1 MGLPWQPL
9 IYVIEKEKFMLKT
22 VNLGL
27 QYGSRKLF
35 EHVDLTFTKGNCYGI
50 IGANGAGKSTFLKLL
65 SGEIESTT
73 GEVILDKN
81 ERMSVLKQDQNAFNE
96 ETVVNTV
103 LLGHPR
109 LIEIMKEKDALYSK
123 ADFTEEDGIRAA
135 ELEGEFAELGGWDA
149 ESDAVTLLNGIG
161 VGEEFHYSLM
171 GDLDAKL
178 KIKVLLAQAL
188 FGNPDILL
196 LDEPTNNLDYKST
209 RWLENFLLNFENTV
223 LIVSHD
229 RHFLNNVCTHICDVD
244 FGKIKLYVGNYE
256 FWYESSQLALQQAKD
271 QNKKSEQKIKE
282 LQEFIARFSAN
293 KSKSRQ
299 ATSRKK
305 LLEKIKIEDIE
316 PSSRRYPYIGFKPN
330 REVGNDILFVEKLS
344 KPGLF
349 ENLTFS
355 VNKNDKIA
363 FLAEN
368 SMIITTLFNI
378 LSGKDTDYTGKF
390 KWGITTSVGFLP
402 QDNKEYFDKDYSLID
417 WLRQYSKEDQ
427 TESFIRG
434 WLGRMLFSGEES
446 LKKCNVLSG
455 GEKVRCIF
463 AKLMLE
469 CPNVLM
475 LEDPTNH
482 LDLESITALNEGLT
496 AYKGN
501 ILFSSHDAELLETV
515 ANRII
520 SFRKDGTII
529 DKMTTY
535 EEFLDS
541 FE

>member
-1 MGLPWQPL
+1 
-9 IYVIEKEKFMLKT
+9 MLKT

-35 EHVDLTFTKGNCYGI
+35 DKVNIQFDKGNCYGI

-65 SGEIESTT
+65 SGEIESTE
-73 GEVILDKN
+73 GEVIKDPK
-81 ERMSVLKQDQNAFNE
+81 ERMSVLRQNQNAFDDQ
-96 ETVVNTV
+96 TVIKTV
-103 LLGHPR
+103 LLGHKR
-109 LIEIMKEKDALYSK
+109 LVEIMNEKEVYYAKESLTD
-123 ADFTEEDGIRAA
+123 EEGMRLSD
-135 ELEGEFAELGGWDA
+135 LEGEFMELNGWEA
-149 ESDAVTLLNGIG
+149 ESDAATLLNGLG
-161 VGEEFHYSLM
+161 VSDEYHYELM
-171 GDLDAKL
+171 GSLDAKI

-209 RWLENFLLNFENTV
+209 RWLENFLLNFDNTV

-244 FGKIKLYVGNYE
+244 YGKIKLYVGNYE
-256 FWYESSQLALQQAKD
+256 FWYESSQLLLQQQKD
-271 QNKKSEQKIKE
+271 QNKKAEQKAKE

-293 KSKSRQ
+293 KSKARQ

-305 LLEKIKIEDIE
+305 LLDKLVLTDIE
-316 PSSRRYPYIGFKPN
+316 PSSRKYPFIGFKQA
-330 REVGNDILFVEKLS
+330 REVGNDILIVDNLTK
-344 KPGLF
+344 KGLL
-349 ENLTFS
+349 ENLSFT
-355 VNKNDKIA
+355 VRKGDKIA

-378 LSGKDTDYTGKF
+378 LLGKEEADSGSY
-390 KWGITTSVGFLP
+390 KWGITTSVSYLM
-402 QDNKEYFDKDYSLID
+402 QDNKEFFSDERLDLIN
-417 WLRQYSKEDQ
+417 WLRQFSPDDQ

-446 LKKCNVLSG
+446 MKKSTVLSG
-455 GEKVRCIF
+455 GEKVRCIL
-463 AKLMLE
+463 AKMMLE
-469 CPNVLM
+469 SGNVLIM
-475 LEDPTNH
+475 EDPTNH
-482 LDLESITALNEGLT
+482 LDLESITALNEGMT
-496 AYKGN
+496 SFKGN

-520 SFRKDGTII
+520 SFEGNEIK

-535 EEFLDS
+535 EEYLDS
-541 FE
+541 LKD

>member
-1 MGLPWQPL
+1 
-9 IYVIEKEKFMLKT
+9 MLKT

-35 EHVDLTFTKGNCYGI
+35 NNVNISFTKGNCYGI

-65 SGEIESTT
+65 SKEIESTT
-73 GEVILDKN
+73 GEVLLDKN
-81 ERMSVLKQDQNAFNE
+81 ERMSVLKQDQNAYND
-96 ETVVNTV
+96 ETVINTV
-103 LLGHPR
+103 LLGHKR
-109 LIEIMKEKDALYSK
+109 LIEIMKQKDELYAK
-123 ADFTEEDGIRAA
+123 EDFTDEDGILAA
-135 ELEGEFAELGGWDA
+135 ELEGEFAELGGWEA
-149 ESDAVTLLNGIG
+149 ESDAESLLNGIG
-161 VGEEFHYSLM
+161 VDSEYHYMLM
-171 GDLDAKL
+171 GDLDAKM

-256 FWYESSQLALQQAKD
+256 FWYQSSQLALQQAKD
-271 QNKKSEQKIKE
+271 QNKKAEQKIKE
-282 LQEFIARFSAN
+282 LQDFIARFSAN

-305 LLEKIKIEDIE
+305 LLDKIVLEDIE

-330 REVGNDILFVEKLS
+330 REVGNDILFVENLS
-344 KPGLF
+344 KPGVF
-349 ENLTFS
+349 ENLTFT

-363 FLAEN
+363 FLSEN
-368 SMIITTLFNI
+368 TQQIQALFNI
-378 LSGKDTDYTGKF
+378 LSGKDEDYTGKF
-390 KWGITTSVGFLP
+390 KWGITTSTGYLM
-402 QDNKEYFDKDYSLID
+402 QDNKEYFEKELSLVD
-417 WLRQYSKEDQ
+417 WLRQYSEEDQ

-455 GEKVRCIF
+455 GEKVRCLF

-469 CPNVLM
+469 APNILV

-482 LDLESITALNEGLT
+482 LDLESITALNEGMIN
-496 AYKGN
+496 YKGN
-501 ILFSSHDAELLETV
+501 ILFSSHDAELLQTV

-520 SFRKDGTII
+520 AFNKDGSYT
-529 DKMTTY
+529 DRMTDY
-535 EEFLDS
+535 ESFL
-541 FE
+541 ELNN

>member
-1 MGLPWQPL
+1 
-9 IYVIEKEKFMLKT
+9 MLKT

-35 EHVDLTFTKGNCYGI
+35 DKVNIQFDKGNCYGI

-65 SGEIESTT
+65 SGEIESTE
-73 GEVILDKN
+73 GEVIKDPK
-81 ERMSVLKQDQNAFNE
+81 ERMSVLRQNQNAFDDQ
-96 ETVVNTV
+96 TVIKTV
-103 LLGHPR
+103 LLGNKR
-109 LIEIMKEKDALYSK
+109 LVEIMNEKEVYYAKESLTD
-123 ADFTEEDGIRAA
+123 EEGMRLSD
-135 ELEGEFAELGGWDA
+135 LEGEFMELNGWEA
-149 ESDAVTLLNGIG
+149 ESDAATLLNGLG
-161 VGEEFHYSLM
+161 VSDEYHYELM
-171 GDLDAKL
+171 GSLDAKI

-209 RWLENFLLNFENTV
+209 RWLENFLLNFDNTV

-244 FGKIKLYVGNYE
+244 YGKIKLYVGNYE
-256 FWYESSQLALQQAKD
+256 FWYESSQLLLQQQKD
-271 QNKKSEQKIKE
+271 QNKKAEQKAKE

-293 KSKSRQ
+293 KSKARQ

-305 LLEKIKIEDIE
+305 LLDKLVLTDIE
-316 PSSRRYPYIGFKPN
+316 PSSRKYPFIGFKQA
-330 REVGNDILFVEKLS
+330 REVGNDILIVDNLTK
-344 KPGLF
+344 KGLF
-349 ENLTFS
+349 ENLSFT
-355 VNKNDKIA
+355 VRKGDKIA

-378 LSGKDTDYTGKF
+378 LLGKEEADSGSY
-390 KWGITTSVGFLP
+390 KWGITTSVSYLM
-402 QDNKEYFDKDYSLID
+402 QDNKEFFSDERLDLIN
-417 WLRQYSKEDQ
+417 WLRQFSPDDQ

-446 LKKCNVLSG
+446 MKKSTVLSG
-455 GEKVRCIF
+455 GEKVRCIL
-463 AKLMLE
+463 AKMMLE
-469 CPNVLM
+469 SGNVLIM
-475 LEDPTNH
+475 EDPTNH
-482 LDLESITALNEGLT
+482 LDLESITALNEGMT
-496 AYKGN
+496 SFKGN

-520 SFRKDGTII
+520 SFEGNGIK

-535 EEFLDS
+535 EEYLDS
-541 FE
+541 LKD

>member
-1 MGLPWQPL
+1 
-9 IYVIEKEKFMLKT
+9 MLKT

-81 ERMSVLKQDQNAFNE
+81 ERMSVLKQDQNAFND

-109 LIEIMKEKDALYSK
+109 LIEIMKEKDTLYSK

-135 ELEGEFAELGGWDA
+135 ELEGEFAELGGWNA

-161 VGEEFHYSLM
+161 VSEEFHYSIM

-378 LSGKDTDYTGKF
+378 LSGKDKDYTGKF

-402 QDNKEYFDKDYSLID
+402 QDNKEYFDKECSLID

-455 GEKVRCIF
+455 GEKVRCMF

-469 CPNVLM
+469 CPNILM

>member
-1 MGLPWQPL
+1 
-9 IYVIEKEKFMLKT
+9 MLKT

-35 EHVDLTFTKGNCYGI
+35 DKVNIQFDKGNCYGI

-65 SGEIESTT
+65 SGEIESTE
-73 GEVILDKN
+73 GEVIKDPK
-81 ERMSVLKQDQNAFNE
+81 ERMSVLRQNQNAFDDQ
-96 ETVVNTV
+96 TVIKTV
-103 LLGHPR
+103 LLGHKR
-109 LIEIMKEKDALYSK
+109 LVEIMNEKEVYYAKESLTD
-123 ADFTEEDGIRAA
+123 EEGMRLSD
-135 ELEGEFAELGGWDA
+135 LEGEFMELNGWEA
-149 ESDAVTLLNGIG
+149 ESDAATLLNGLG
-161 VGEEFHYSLM
+161 VSDEYHYKLM
-171 GDLDAKL
+171 GSLDAKI

-209 RWLENFLLNFENTV
+209 RWLENFLLNFDNTV

-244 FGKIKLYVGNYE
+244 YGKIKLYVGNYE
-256 FWYESSQLALQQAKD
+256 FWYESSQLLLQQQKD
-271 QNKKSEQKIKE
+271 QNKKAEQKAKE

-293 KSKSRQ
+293 KSKARQ

-305 LLEKIKIEDIE
+305 LLDKLVLTDIE
-316 PSSRRYPYIGFKPN
+316 PSSRKYPFIGFKQA
-330 REVGNDILFVEKLS
+330 REVGNDILIVDNLTK
-344 KPGLF
+344 KGLF
-349 ENLTFS
+349 ENLSFT
-355 VNKNDKIA
+355 VRKGDKIA

-378 LSGKDTDYTGKF
+378 LLGKEEADSGSY
-390 KWGITTSVGFLP
+390 KWGITTSVSYLI
-402 QDNKEYFDKDYSLID
+402 QDNKEFFSDERLDLIN
-417 WLRQYSKEDQ
+417 WLRQFSPDDQ

-446 LKKCNVLSG
+446 MKKSTVLSG
-455 GEKVRCIF
+455 GEKVRCIL
-463 AKLMLE
+463 AKMMLE
-469 CPNVLM
+469 SGNVLIM
-475 LEDPTNH
+475 EDPTNH
-482 LDLESITALNEGLT
+482 LDLESITALNEGMT
-496 AYKGN
+496 SFKGN

-520 SFRKDGTII
+520 SFEGNGIK

-535 EEFLDS
+535 EEYLDS
-541 FE
+541 LKD

>member
-1 MGLPWQPL
+1 
-9 IYVIEKEKFMLKT
+9 MLKT

-35 EHVDLTFTKGNCYGI
+35 DKVNIQFDKGNCYGI

-65 SGEIESTT
+65 SGEIESTE
-73 GEVILDKN
+73 GEVIKDPK
-81 ERMSVLKQDQNAFNE
+81 ERMSVLRQNQNAFDDQ
-96 ETVVNTV
+96 TVIKTV
-103 LLGHPR
+103 LLGHKR
-109 LIEIMKEKDALYSK
+109 LVEIMNEKEVYYAKESLTD
-123 ADFTEEDGIRAA
+123 EEGMRLSD
-135 ELEGEFAELGGWDA
+135 LEGEFMELNGWEA
-149 ESDAVTLLNGIG
+149 ESDAATLLNGLG
-161 VGEEFHYSLM
+161 VSDEYHYELM
-171 GDLDAKL
+171 GSLDAKI

-209 RWLENFLLNFENTV
+209 RWLENFLLNFDNTV

-244 FGKIKLYVGNYE
+244 YGKIKLYVGNYE
-256 FWYESSQLALQQAKD
+256 FWYESSQLLLQQQKD
-271 QNKKSEQKIKE
+271 QNKKAEQKAKE

-293 KSKSRQ
+293 KSKARQ

-305 LLEKIKIEDIE
+305 LLDKLVLTDIE
-316 PSSRRYPYIGFKPN
+316 PSSRKYPFIGFKQA
-330 REVGNDILFVEKLS
+330 REVGNDILIVDNLTK
-344 KPGLF
+344 KGLF
-349 ENLTFS
+349 ENLSFT
-355 VNKNDKIA
+355 VRKGDKIA

-378 LSGKDTDYTGKF
+378 LLGKEEADSGSY
-390 KWGITTSVGFLP
+390 KWGITTSASYLM
-402 QDNKEYFDKDYSLID
+402 QDNKEFFSDERLDLIN
-417 WLRQYSKEDQ
+417 WLRQFSPDDQ

-446 LKKCNVLSG
+446 MKKSTVLSG
-455 GEKVRCIF
+455 GEKVRCIL
-463 AKLMLE
+463 AKMMLE
-469 CPNVLM
+469 SGNVLIM
-475 LEDPTNH
+475 EDPTNH
-482 LDLESITALNEGLT
+482 LDLESITALNEGMT
-496 AYKGN
+496 SFKGN

-520 SFRKDGTII
+520 SFEGNGIK

-535 EEFLDS
+535 EEYLDS
-541 FE
+541 LKD

>member
-1 MGLPWQPL
+1 
-9 IYVIEKEKFMLKT
+9 MLKT

-35 EHVDLTFTKGNCYGI
+35 DKVNIQFDKGNCYGI

-65 SGEIESTT
+65 SGEIESTE
-73 GEVILDKN
+73 GEVIKDPK
-81 ERMSVLKQDQNAFNE
+81 ERMSVLRQNQNAFDDQ
-96 ETVVNTV
+96 TVIKTV
-103 LLGHPR
+103 LLGHKR
-109 LIEIMKEKDALYSK
+109 LVEIMNEKEVYYAKESLTD
-123 ADFTEEDGIRAA
+123 EESMRLSD
-135 ELEGEFAELGGWDA
+135 LEGEFMELNGWEA
-149 ESDAVTLLNGIG
+149 ESDAATLLNGLG
-161 VGEEFHYSLM
+161 VSDEYHYELM
-171 GDLDAKL
+171 GSLDAKI

-209 RWLENFLLNFENTV
+209 RWLENFLLNFDNTV

-244 FGKIKLYVGNYE
+244 YGKIKLYVGNYE
-256 FWYESSQLALQQAKD
+256 FWYESSQLLLQQQKD
-271 QNKKSEQKIKE
+271 QNKKAEQKAKE

-293 KSKSRQ
+293 KSKARQ

-305 LLEKIKIEDIE
+305 LLDKLVLTDIE
-316 PSSRRYPYIGFKPN
+316 PSSRKYPFIGFKQA
-330 REVGNDILFVEKLS
+330 REVGNDILIVDNLTK
-344 KPGLF
+344 KGLF
-349 ENLTFS
+349 ENLSFT
-355 VNKNDKIA
+355 VRKGDKIA

-378 LSGKDTDYTGKF
+378 LLGKEEADSGSY
-390 KWGITTSVGFLP
+390 KWGITTSVSYLM
-402 QDNKEYFDKDYSLID
+402 QDNKEFFSDERLDLIN
-417 WLRQYSKEDQ
+417 WLRQFSPDDQ

-446 LKKCNVLSG
+446 MKKSTVLSG
-455 GEKVRCIF
+455 GEKVRCIL
-463 AKLMLE
+463 AKMMLE
-469 CPNVLM
+469 SGNVLIM
-475 LEDPTNH
+475 EDPTNH
-482 LDLESITALNEGLT
+482 LDLESITALNEGMT
-496 AYKGN
+496 SFKGN

-520 SFRKDGTII
+520 SFEGNGIK

-535 EEFLDS
+535 EEYLDS
-541 FE
+541 LKD

>member
-1 MGLPWQPL
+1 
-9 IYVIEKEKFMLKT
+9 MLKT

-35 EHVDLTFTKGNCYGI
+35 DKVNIQFDKGNCYGI

-65 SGEIESTT
+65 SGEIESTE
-73 GEVILDKN
+73 GEVIKDPK
-81 ERMSVLKQDQNAFNE
+81 ERMSVLRQNQNAFDDQ
-96 ETVVNTV
+96 TVIKTV
-103 LLGHPR
+103 LLGHKR
-109 LIEIMKEKDALYSK
+109 LVEIMNEKEVYYAKESLID
-123 ADFTEEDGIRAA
+123 EEGMRLSD
-135 ELEGEFAELGGWDA
+135 LEGEFMELNGWEA
-149 ESDAVTLLNGIG
+149 ESDAATLLNGLG
-161 VGEEFHYSLM
+161 VSDEYHYELM
-171 GDLDAKL
+171 GSLDAKI

-209 RWLENFLLNFENTV
+209 RWLENFLLNFDNTV

-244 FGKIKLYVGNYE
+244 YGKIKLYVGNYE
-256 FWYESSQLALQQAKD
+256 FWYESSQLLLQQQKD
-271 QNKKSEQKIKE
+271 QNKKAEQKAKE

-293 KSKSRQ
+293 KSKARQ

-305 LLEKIKIEDIE
+305 LLDKLVLTDIE
-316 PSSRRYPYIGFKPN
+316 PSSRKYPFIGFKQA
-330 REVGNDILFVEKLS
+330 REVGNDILIVDNLTK
-344 KPGLF
+344 KGLF
-349 ENLTFS
+349 ENLSFT
-355 VNKNDKIA
+355 VRKGDKIA

-378 LSGKDTDYTGKF
+378 LLGKEEADSGSY
-390 KWGITTSVGFLP
+390 KWGITTSVSYLM
-402 QDNKEYFDKDYSLID
+402 QDNKEFFSDERLDLIN
-417 WLRQYSKEDQ
+417 WLRQFSPDDQ

-446 LKKCNVLSG
+446 MKKSTVLSG
-455 GEKVRCIF
+455 GEKVRCIL
-463 AKLMLE
+463 AKMMLE
-469 CPNVLM
+469 SGNVLIM
-475 LEDPTNH
+475 EDPTNH
-482 LDLESITALNEGLT
+482 LDLESITALNEGMT
-496 AYKGN
+496 SFKGN

-520 SFRKDGTII
+520 SFEGNGIK

-535 EEFLDS
+535 EEYLDS
-541 FE
+541 LKD

>member
-1 MGLPWQPL
+1 
-9 IYVIEKEKFMLKT
+9 MLKT

-35 EHVDLTFTKGNCYGI
+35 DKVNIQFDKGNCYGI

-65 SGEIESTT
+65 SGEIESTE
-73 GEVILDKN
+73 GEVIKDPK
-81 ERMSVLKQDQNAFNE
+81 ERMSVLRQNQNAFDDQ
-96 ETVVNTV
+96 TVIKTV
-103 LLGHPR
+103 LLGHKH
-109 LIEIMKEKDALYSK
+109 LVEIMNEKEVYYAKESLTD
-123 ADFTEEDGIRAA
+123 EEGMRLSD
-135 ELEGEFAELGGWDA
+135 LEGEFMELNGWEA
-149 ESDAVTLLNGIG
+149 ESDAATLLNGLG
-161 VGEEFHYSLM
+161 VSDEYHYELM
-171 GDLDAKL
+171 GSLDAKI

-209 RWLENFLLNFENTV
+209 RWLENFLLNFDNTV

-244 FGKIKLYVGNYE
+244 YGKIKLYVGNYE
-256 FWYESSQLALQQAKD
+256 FWYESSQLLLQQQKD
-271 QNKKSEQKIKE
+271 QNKKAEQKAKE

-293 KSKSRQ
+293 KSKARQ

-305 LLEKIKIEDIE
+305 LLDKLVLTDIE
-316 PSSRRYPYIGFKPN
+316 PSSRKYPFIGFKQA
-330 REVGNDILFVEKLS
+330 REVGNDILIVDNLTK
-344 KPGLF
+344 KGLF
-349 ENLTFS
+349 ENLSFT
-355 VNKNDKIA
+355 VRKGDKIA

-378 LSGKDTDYTGKF
+378 LLGKEEADSGSY
-390 KWGITTSVGFLP
+390 KWGITTSVSYLM
-402 QDNKEYFDKDYSLID
+402 QDNKEFFSDERLDLIN
-417 WLRQYSKEDQ
+417 WLRQFSPDDQ

-446 LKKCNVLSG
+446 MKKSTVLSG
-455 GEKVRCIF
+455 GEKVRCIL
-463 AKLMLE
+463 AKMMLE
-469 CPNVLM
+469 SGNVLIM
-475 LEDPTNH
+475 EDPTNH
-482 LDLESITALNEGLT
+482 LDLESITALNEGMT
-496 AYKGN
+496 SFKGN

-520 SFRKDGTII
+520 SFEGNGIK

-535 EEFLDS
+535 EEYLDS
-541 FE
+541 LKD

>member
-1 MGLPWQPL
+1 
-9 IYVIEKEKFMLKT
+9 MLKT

-35 EHVDLTFTKGNCYGI
+35 DKVNIQFDKGNCYGI

-65 SGEIESTT
+65 SGEIESTE
-73 GEVILDKN
+73 GEVIKDPK
-81 ERMSVLKQDQNAFNE
+81 ERISVLRQNQNAFDDQ
-96 ETVVNTV
+96 TVIKTV
-103 LLGHPR
+103 LLGHKR
-109 LIEIMKEKDALYSK
+109 LVEIMNEKEVYYAKESLTD
-123 ADFTEEDGIRAA
+123 EEGMRLSD
-135 ELEGEFAELGGWDA
+135 LEGEFMELNGWEA
-149 ESDAVTLLNGIG
+149 ESDAATLLNGLG
-161 VGEEFHYSLM
+161 VSDEYHYELM
-171 GDLDAKL
+171 GSLDAKI

-209 RWLENFLLNFENTV
+209 RWLENFLLNFDNTV

-244 FGKIKLYVGNYE
+244 YGKIKLYVGNYE
-256 FWYESSQLALQQAKD
+256 FWYESSQLLLQQQKD
-271 QNKKSEQKIKE
+271 QNKKAEQKAKE

-293 KSKSRQ
+293 KSKARQ

-305 LLEKIKIEDIE
+305 LLDKLVLTDIE
-316 PSSRRYPYIGFKPN
+316 PSSRKYPFIDFKQA
-330 REVGNDILFVEKLS
+330 REVGNDILIVDNLTK
-344 KPGLF
+344 KGLF
-349 ENLTFS
+349 ENLSFT
-355 VNKNDKIA
+355 VRKGDKIA

-378 LSGKDTDYTGKF
+378 LLGKEEADSGSY
-390 KWGITTSVGFLP
+390 KWGITTSVSYLM
-402 QDNKEYFDKDYSLID
+402 QDNKEFFSDERLDLIN
-417 WLRQYSKEDQ
+417 WLRQFSPDDQ

-446 LKKCNVLSG
+446 MKKSTVLSG
-455 GEKVRCIF
+455 GEKVRCIL
-463 AKLMLE
+463 AKMMLE
-469 CPNVLM
+469 SGNVLIM
-475 LEDPTNH
+475 EDPTNH
-482 LDLESITALNEGLT
+482 LDLESITALNEGMT
-496 AYKGN
+496 SFKGN

-520 SFRKDGTII
+520 SFEGNGIK

-535 EEFLDS
+535 EEYLDS
-541 FE
+541 LKD

>member
-1 MGLPWQPL
+1 
-9 IYVIEKEKFMLKT
+9 MLKT

-35 EHVDLTFTKGNCYGI
+35 DKVNIQFDKGNCYGI

-65 SGEIESTT
+65 SGEIESTE
-73 GEVILDKN
+73 GEVIKDPK
-81 ERMSVLKQDQNAFNE
+81 ERMSVLRQNQNAFDDQ
-96 ETVVNTV
+96 TVIKTV
-103 LLGHPR
+103 LLGHKR
-109 LIEIMKEKDALYSK
+109 LVEIMNEKEVYYAKESLTD
-123 ADFTEEDGIRAA
+123 EEGMRLSD
-135 ELEGEFAELGGWDA
+135 LEGEFMEHNGWEA
-149 ESDAVTLLNGIG
+149 ESDAATLLNGLG
-161 VGEEFHYSLM
+161 VSDEYHYELM
-171 GDLDAKL
+171 GSLDAKI

-209 RWLENFLLNFENTV
+209 RWLENFLLNFDNAV

-244 FGKIKLYVGNYE
+244 YGKIKLYVGNYE
-256 FWYESSQLALQQAKD
+256 FWYESSQLLLQQQKD
-271 QNKKSEQKIKE
+271 QNKKAEQKAKE

-293 KSKSRQ
+293 KSKARQ

-305 LLEKIKIEDIE
+305 LLDKLVLTDIE
-316 PSSRRYPYIGFKPN
+316 PSSRKYPFIGFKQA
-330 REVGNDILFVEKLS
+330 REVGNDILIVDNLTK
-344 KPGLF
+344 KGLF
-349 ENLTFS
+349 ENLSFT
-355 VNKNDKIA
+355 VRKGDKIA

-378 LSGKDTDYTGKF
+378 LLGKEEADSGSY
-390 KWGITTSVGFLP
+390 KWGITTSVSYLM
-402 QDNKEYFDKDYSLID
+402 QDNKEFFSDERLDLIN
-417 WLRQYSKEDQ
+417 WLRQFSPDDQ

-446 LKKCNVLSG
+446 MKKSTVLSG
-455 GEKVRCIF
+455 GEKVRCIL
-463 AKLMLE
+463 AKMMLE
-469 CPNVLM
+469 SGNVLIM
-475 LEDPTNH
+475 EDPTNH
-482 LDLESITALNEGLT
+482 LDLESITALNEGMT
-496 AYKGN
+496 SFKGN

-520 SFRKDGTII
+520 SFEGNGIK

-535 EEFLDS
+535 EEYLDS
-541 FE
+541 LKD